1 MTRFFGKTLAQA
13 IPPLAEEGWR
23 DSRRLERR
31 ARSASPIR
39 RSLNSGQTG
48 RNVAELTTPSA
59 PRIARR
65 IHPSSARRGI
75 FAAAVILLVLPAAAS
90 AHRLDEYLQ
99 ATRFA
104 LATDH
109 ILVKIDLT
117 PGVDVAPAIFALI
130 NTDRDGTISAT
141 EAKAYAKRLLDE
153 CVFELD
159 GRPRRLE
166 IISTFFPS
174 FEDMQEGTGTIRI
187 QARAPWRAD
196 PGHHVLFFRNNHKPD
211 LGAYLVNAL
220 VPTSR
225 AIEITDQRRDF
236 VQREIRLDFNVQ

>member
-1 MTRFFGKTLAQA
+1 MTRWFFGKILGQA
-13 IPPLAEEGWR
+13 IPLLAEEGWR

-31 ARSASPIR
+31 G
-39 RSLNSGQTG
+39 GQSG
-48 RNVAELTTPSA
+48 RNVAELTTPCA
-59 PRIARR
+59 PRFARR

-75 FAAAVILLVLPAAAS
+75 FAAVVILLAVPVAAY

-117 PGVDVAPAIFALI
+117 PGVDVAQAIFALI
-130 NTDRDGTISAT
+130 NTDHDGSISAM
-141 EAKAYAKRLLDE
+141 EGKAYAKRLLDD
-153 CVFELD
+153 CVFEVD
-159 GRPRRLE
+159 GQPRRLE

-174 FEDMQEGTGTIRI
+174 FEEMQEGTGTIRI
-187 QARAPWRAD
+187 QARTPWRGTA
-196 PGHHVLFFRNNHKPD
+196 GHHLLFFRNNHKTD

-225 AIEITDQRRDF
+225 AIEITNQRRDF

>member
-1 MTRFFGKTLAQA
+1 VRT
-13 IPPLAEEGWR
+13 
-23 DSRRLERR
+23 
-31 ARSASPIR
+31 ARSLAVAIILAFPI
-39 RSLNSGQTG
+39 
-48 RNVAELTTPSA
+48 
-59 PRIARR
+59 
-65 IHPSSARRGI
+65 
-75 FAAAVILLVLPAAAS
+75 AAS

-104 LATDH
+104 VATDH

-130 NTDRDGTISAT
+130 NTDRDGTISAM
-141 EAKAYAKRLLDE
+141 EGKAYAKRLLDD
-153 CVFELD
+153 CVFEVD
-159 GRPRRLE
+159 GQPGRWE
-166 IISTFFPS
+166 IISSLFPS

-187 QARAPWRAD
+187 QARVPWRAVH
-196 PGHHVLFFRNNHKPD
+196 GHHVLFFRNNHRTD

-236 VQREIRLDFNVQ
+236 LQREIRLDFNVQ

>member
-1 MTRFFGKTLAQA
+1 MTRWFFGKILGQA
-13 IPPLAEEGWR
+13 IPLLAEEGRR

-31 ARSASPIR
+31 
-39 RSLNSGQTG
+39 GGETG
-48 RNVAELTTPSA
+48 RNVADLTTPSA
-59 PRIARR
+59 PRFARR

-75 FAAAVILLVLPAAAS
+75 FAAAVILLAVPVAAR

-109 ILVKIDLT
+109 ILLKIDLT

-130 NTDRDGTISAT
+130 NTDHDGSISAM
-141 EAKAYAKRLLDE
+141 EGKIYAKRLLDD
-153 CVFELD
+153 CVFEVD
-159 GRPRRLE
+159 GQPQRLE
-166 IISTFFPS
+166 IVSTLFPS
-174 FEDMQEGTGTIRI
+174 FQDMQEGIGTIRI
-187 QARAPWRAD
+187 QARTAWRGT
-196 PGHHVLFFRNNHKPD
+196 PGHHVLFFRNNHKTD

-225 AIEITDQRRDF
+225 AIEITDQHRDF
-236 VQREIRLDFNVQ
+236 SQREIRLDFNLQ